1 MLRGCGGRPREA
13 ARRPVARRRPGH
25 LTGRPGLKGAALA
38 GWRTAGR
45 SCAVGSCV
53 RPPPPPPGP
62 LRAGGPR
69 AWGFTA
75 RDPLP
80 APPGA
85 CCVPGRPGPGR
96 LVPQRP
102 ESKCRLQMRLIL
114 RMLLGKA
121 AGCVGLAGGEDG
133 PHGDGGSCGCRG
145 ELGHRA
151 GDALPH
157 TPHRPHPPRTQPV
170 PPSLRVRGARAG
182 GGSKSG
188 SRTPGW
194 SARTRGR
201 CADPGEARG
210 PPGRGRR
217 PSRRARRGTSGPA
230 GGAASGALA
239 AAAEGARRLP
249 CPPSAPWLSR
259 RLCPGCSARVSA
271 RRSRGRGREARGG
284 GSGGAAGGGTCS
296 QTCGHAAPRARGAG
310 RALHQPALSPGVWHR
325 PLRPHLLQSAT
336 PGRARPGGRTLTSA
350 ATPAVSEPEGSTGNA
365 GSAAGLGGGGDGAWP
380 PRSGLKSSATRSP
393 ECPGFRCEALGA
405 GCGPREEGAACLPLL
420 RQQPRR
426 LRAAVA
432 CT

>member
-1 MLRGCGGRPREA
+1 MDPDGTPSSPVAPKPRRVVEPGRQVLVHAVVVAGPLRGLGGRRRGGRRLRSHRALLGARLGHAPVLRGCGGRPREA

-80 APPGA
+80 APPAA

-157 TPHRPHPPRTQPV
+157 TPHRPAPAPHPACPSVLACPWRPGRRRVEVGLTHPR
-170 PPSLRVRGARAG
+170 LER
-182 GGSKSG
+182 
-188 SRTPGW
+188 
-194 SARTRGR
+194 
-201 CADPGEARG
+201 ADPGEVRG
-210 PPGRGRR
+210 P
-217 PSRRARRGTSGPA
+217 
-230 GGAASGALA
+230 
-239 AAAEGARRLP
+239 
-249 CPPSAPWLSR
+249 
-259 RLCPGCSARVSA
+259 
-271 RRSRGRGREARGG
+271 GG
-284 GSGGAAGGGTCS
+284 GPRS
-296 QTCGHAAPRARGAG
+296 PRAGPEA
-310 RALHQPALSPGVWHR
+310 
-325 PLRPHLLQSAT
+325 
-336 PGRARPGGRTLTSA
+336 
-350 ATPAVSEPEGSTGNA
+350 EP
-365 GSAAGLGGGGDGAWP
+365 
-380 PRSGLKSSATRSP
+380 
-393 ECPGFRCEALGA
+393 
-405 GCGPREEGAACLPLL
+405 
-420 RQQPRR
+420 
-426 LRAAVA
+426 
-432 CT
+432 